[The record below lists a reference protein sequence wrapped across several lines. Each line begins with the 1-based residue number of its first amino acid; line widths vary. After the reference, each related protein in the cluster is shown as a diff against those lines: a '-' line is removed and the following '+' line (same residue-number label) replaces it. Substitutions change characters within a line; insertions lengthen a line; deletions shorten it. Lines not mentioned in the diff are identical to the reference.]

1 MNTVH
6 CKINF
11 RKHFFLLN
19 LIKIKSNQINLIKFS
34 KNKIF
39 KNKIFENKISSK
51 TIF

>member
-11 RKHFFLLN
+11 FKKKIFLN
-19 LIKIKSNQINLIKFS
+19 LNKIKSNQINVD
-34 KNKIF
+34 KIF